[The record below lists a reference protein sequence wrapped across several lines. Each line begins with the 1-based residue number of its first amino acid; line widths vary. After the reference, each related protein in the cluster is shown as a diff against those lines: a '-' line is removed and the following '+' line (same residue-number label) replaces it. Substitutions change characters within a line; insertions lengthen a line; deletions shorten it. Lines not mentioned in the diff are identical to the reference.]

1 MHSHHRVLK
10 SKFSRES
17 LPCVTPVSIT
27 TTATQNSTESP
38 RLTNK
43 AESSRA
49 LSSNY
54 KRLCE
59 NQLEEIIWN
68 WDTDSKNKM
77 NSPLRVVFNHHLD
90 YHNAFQFYKPLIQ
103 SRLTTHSKVAMPSG
117 CLFGLALFF
126 ASPCIALCARLALF
140 EQAPFSLA
148 ELINRL
154 SCRLL

>member
-1 MHSHHRVLK
+1 MYSHHRVLK

-27 TTATQNSTESP
+27 TTAKQNSTESP

-49 LSSNY
+49 LSG

-59 NQLEEIIWN
+59 NQLKEITWN
-68 WDTDSKNKM
+68 WDTDSNNKM

-90 YHNAFQFYKPLIQ
+90 YHNAFQYYKPLIQ
-103 SRLTTHSKVAMPSG
+103 SRLTTHSKVAMPSE

-126 ASPCIALCARLALF
+126 ASPCIALSARLVLF

-148 ELINRL
+148 ELIKRL
-154 SCRLL
+154 SCGLL